1 MAMWHILR
9 VEHRDHRRYEGKLTE
24 LAPVLAQLSNVT
36 RVIWLKQYPTIEL
49 YGANNSTNTQ
59 QIHSRKIHGYNTS
72 VRRILLE

>member
-1 MAMWHILR
+1 MALWHMLS
-9 VEHRDHRRYEGKLTE
+9 VEHRDHRRYQGKLTE

-36 RVIWLKQYPTIEL
+36 RVIWLNQYPTIEF

-59 QIHSRKIHGYNTS
+59 IHSRKLHGYNTS